1 MFCLQISS
9 DDVESDL
16 DLRNLIEIFPN
27 HNRDTLKLYLEDFA
41 ARQNGDV
48 IDVDELINEILMKES
63 GEETEELPAR

>member
-1 MFCLQISS
+1 MFWLQISS
-9 DDVESDL
+9 DDVESDP

-48 IDVDELINEILMKES
+48 LDVDELINEILMKDS
-63 GEETEELPAR
+63 GEETEEQPAR